1 MTELKLYE
9 GHKKM
14 MVNSDS
20 YSTFPL
26 PLVLVS
32 FYSYRFGTTWNNLF
46 LEPTMPMTIVMTF
59 SWVWW
64 SPCMN
69 FLTDVTAVT
78 ANTSC
83 FSAFIDLIILT
94 T

>member
-9 GHKKM
+9 GRKKM

-26 PLVLVS
+26 PLLLVS
-32 FYSYRFGTTWNNLF
+32 YYSYRFGTTWNNLF
-46 LEPTMPMTIVMTF
+46 LGPTMPMTIVMTF

-64 SPCMN
+64 SLCMI

-78 ANTSC
+78 ANTSW